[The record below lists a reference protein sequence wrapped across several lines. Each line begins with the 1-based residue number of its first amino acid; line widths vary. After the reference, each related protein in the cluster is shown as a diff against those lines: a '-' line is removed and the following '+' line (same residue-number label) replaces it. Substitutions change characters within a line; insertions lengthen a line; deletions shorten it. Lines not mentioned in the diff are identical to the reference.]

1 MVEVFS
7 MSTPGMPCS
16 GWDVDISCCPTW
28 DDYSEELQ
36 TAAAEYGAFTIWAAT
51 GRRFGLCPRTI
62 RPCGRYCS
70 SGDRGI
76 SGYWWSE
83 GTWMPYLFAGE
94 WRNCWGGCGN
104 CAGCCTCEPAC
115 QVWLPP
121 TAYSIN
127 EITVDGEVIDPN
139 TYRIDDNQWLVRTHN
154 VSTDDCWPECQD
166 FNLNEG
172 EDTFFVTYLK
182 GRPVPSILNRVA
194 GELACEW
201 AKACVGAECRLPG
214 RVTNVARQG
223 VSISMVSVEELLAN
237 GLTGIA
243 TVDQVIRSFNPYGLR
258 ARLRIDSPDIP
269 GHRTTTWP

>member
-16 GWDVDISCCPTW
+16 GWDVDVSCCSTW
-28 DDYSEELQ
+28 DDYDESLQ

-62 RPCGRYCS
+62 RPCGRTCQTS
-70 SGDRGI
+70 TIG
-76 SGYWWSE
+76 GYWWSE
-83 GTWMPYLFAGE
+83 GTWMPYIFAGE
-94 WRNCWGGCGN
+94 WRNCWGGGSCT
-104 CAGCCTCEPAC
+104 GCCVCEPAC

-121 TAYSIN
+121 TAYSVS
-127 EITVDGEVIDPN
+127 EVTVDGEVIDPD

-154 VSTDDCWPECQD
+154 VSDDDCWPTCQD
-166 FNLNEG
+166 YNINEG
-172 EDTFFVTYLK
+172 EGTFYVTYMK
-182 GRPVPSILNRVA
+182 GRPVPSILLRAA

-214 RVTNVARQG
+214 RVTNLARQG
-223 VSISMVSVEELLAN
+223 VSISMVNTEELLNN
-237 GLTGIA
+237 GLTGIT
-243 TVDQVIRSFNPYGLR
+243 TVDQVIKNFNPYGLR

-269 GHRTTTWP
+269 GHRSTTWP